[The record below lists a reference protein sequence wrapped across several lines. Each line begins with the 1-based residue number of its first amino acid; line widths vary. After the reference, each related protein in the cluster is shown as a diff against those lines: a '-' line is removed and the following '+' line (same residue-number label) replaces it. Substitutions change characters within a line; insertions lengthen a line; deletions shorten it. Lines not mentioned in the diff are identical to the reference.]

1 MFFSFTVNL
10 CIEYL
15 ILLPEESRQLNL
27 NSNPIPIPN
36 EFENLSVLI
45 PNLPEINYDNAD
57 VVIESEELDHIPVEH
72 PPNIPTIIPAQIPQ
86 TNFVKEEKKLGAI
99 RKQPMKAKEPI
110 DYNFPQQQQQ
120 QQQIFN
126 NPQIFQQ
133 NTRINNNPKDFY
145 LPPLC
150 QNFDKVV
157 QIANQGIKLMVI
169 LRGPPGCGKS
179 YLGRE
184 IINKTVNGD
193 YQNHIFS
200 ADDYFLNERGQYN
213 YVPDRIKNAH
223 EFNQNRV
230 RKKCEEGWS
239 PIVVDNTHIKIWEM
253 FPYCEFSVING
264 YLIEICEPVTP
275 WSRSPAKLASKNCH
289 GVPRHVI
296 ENMIQN
302 YENINCFNLLKAIK
316 YERHMNLMPQQR
328 KYPLAAIQRK
338 FEENIFLEEKP
349 QPQRIQG
356 QQIDP
361 VQQVI
366 NSELL
371 IHEKEKINFWQTKE
385 PITEPSSE
393 PLPKTEWESYEKEK
407 VKFWQAEPTTKIL
420 QTNQRQP
427 KPQQVEKINIP
438 SNIYTVLPDESENLQ
453 DEVVESEI
461 PEEQTSPIILE
472 QHKFGCSNENKSFS
486 GIRQIYP
493 SVPVEYLWDLFVTC
507 QGDGDWT
514 MDILLKEEA
523 KIVEYMQTQG
533 SAPQFKNDFTCECDS
548 GAGEATAFNEMICLQ
563 EEIVEVRFF
572 VFKLFFFKDSL
583 LSLLL

>member
-1 MFFSFTVNL
+1 M
-10 CIEYL
+10 
-15 ILLPEESRQLNL
+15 
-27 NSNPIPIPN
+27 
-36 EFENLSVLI
+36 
-45 PNLPEINYDNAD
+45 
-57 VVIESEELDHIPVEH
+57 VIESEEIDHTPVEH
-72 PPNIPTIIPAQIPQ
+72 PPNIPTIIPAQIPQILQ

-120 QQQIFN
+120 QQQ
-126 NPQIFQQ
+126 QFQQ
-133 NTRINNNPKDFY
+133 NTRINNNSKDFY

-157 QIANQGIKLMVI
+157 QIANQGIKIMII

-239 PIVVDNTHIKIWEM
+239 PIIVDNTHIKIWEM
-253 FPYCEFSVING
+253 FPYCEFSVKNG

-275 WSRSPAKLASKNCH
+275 WSRSAAKLTLKNSH

-302 YENINCFNLLKAIK
+302 YENINCLNLLKAMK
-316 YERHMNLMPQQR
+316 YERHILLMPQQR
-328 KYPLAAIQRK
+328 NFPMAVIQRN

-349 QPQRIQG
+349 QPQRIQ
-356 QQIDP
+356 QREINP
-361 VQQVI
+361 VQEVI
-366 NSELL
+366 NSEFLM
-371 IHEKEKINFWQTKE
+371 HEKEKINFWQPKELITDPLLSE
-385 PITEPSSE
+385 PI
-393 PLPKTEWESYEKEK
+393 PKTEWESYEKEK
-407 VKFWQAEPTTKIL
+407 VKFWQAEPTTKTL
-420 QTNQRQP
+420 QTNQRLP
-427 KPQQVEKINIP
+427 KPQTAEKVNVP
-438 SNIYTVLPDESENLQ
+438 NNIYTVLPDESENLPE
-453 DEVVESEI
+453 EVVEPEI
-461 PEEQTSPIILE
+461 PEEQASPVILE
-472 QHKFGCSNENKSFS
+472 QHKFGCSNENNSFS

-533 SAPQFKNDFTCECDS
+533 CVSKFKNDFTCECDS
-548 GAGEATAFNEMICLQ
+548 GTGAGEAIAFNELYCVQ
-563 EEIVEVRFF
+563 EEIVEVSFYGFIFRFVIF
-572 VFKLFFFKDSL
+572 
-583 LSLLL
+583 